1 VPSHDPSLDRGNSS
15 QRRSVTLEQPGRSNP
30 GLHLSPL
37 RAASRREA
45 FCGPALLCP
54 DVRTLRFDSSLRS
67 SLNDRVR
74 RLPRSLRSSL
84 NDRRCATGSRSL
96 SERSESKRPRPTPR
110 DAARPVRS
118 ARRAATA
125 RRTP

>member
-1 VPSHDPSLDRGNSS
+1 MPCHDPSLDRGNSS

-54 DVRTLRFDSSLRS
+54 DVRMLRFDSSLRS

-74 RLPRSLRSSL
+74 RLPPVTALLAQRPKMR
-84 NDRRCATGSRSL
+84 DRPPVV
-96 SERSESKRPRPTPR
+96 ERAQRVETPRAQR

-118 ARRAATA
+118 ARHAATA